1 MKDPPELQLFW
12 SADFFAT
19 DHRPVV
25 TFKLHAK
32 SIEHPKCDPAV
43 FQLEKLKDLTYAQE
57 YAMTVSNRFG
67 ALDTLEDREEL
78 WDTFKRDTL
87 EATKDQGMHYAAL
100 EVTEWFRLDGDTGK
114 Y

>member
-1 MKDPPELQLFW
+1 MYYYVKDPPELQLFW

-57 YAMTVSNRFG
+57 YVVTGSKRFG
-67 ALDTLEDREEL
+67 VLAPLRTL
-78 WDTFKRDTL
+78 
-87 EATKDQGMHYAAL
+87 
-100 EVTEWFRLDGDTGK
+100 
-114 Y
+114 